1 MIFFFFAI
9 ILRYLTC
16 DLDILL
22 FLDIAFASFFFLFFF
37 SGTMS
42 TSTSHRK
49 SRKRSR
55 TELAAAKEMMDK
67 RGIVIERAVI
77 RQDVMMAPFSFIHQI
92 FRDN

>member
-1 MIFFFFAI
+1 
-9 ILRYLTC
+9 
-16 DLDILL
+16 
-22 FLDIAFASFFFLFFF
+22 
-37 SGTMS
+37 MS
-42 TSTSHRK
+42 KSTSHRK